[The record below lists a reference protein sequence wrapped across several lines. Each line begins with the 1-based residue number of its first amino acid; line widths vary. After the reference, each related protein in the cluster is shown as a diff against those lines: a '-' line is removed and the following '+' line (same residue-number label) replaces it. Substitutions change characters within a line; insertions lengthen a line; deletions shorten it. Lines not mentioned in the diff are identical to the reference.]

1 MDQPNDAYTIV
12 IFRGPT
18 AKPLRLSFPRAIM
31 RRIVVLGV
39 CLILAEVLLVSQYVV
54 RTGEVWELEALR
66 EEILIVR
73 EQTTTFSNAVEDL
86 KRRMLAM
93 KEINERLRV
102 MLGIDPI
109 KQEDMLNG
117 RGGEETPIPTG
128 GGEVGVGSE
137 GEGTS
142 GTDER
147 GLSMPERRVSGV
159 DRPVGD
165 KALVLRV
172 QNDLSWLQTEA
183 VSQERSLEELSEVA
197 NQKSARWAST
207 PSVWPVKGWITSGFG
222 PRVSPF
228 TGQPA
233 MHDGLDIGAAPN
245 EPVLAPAAAR
255 VTAMGVDSKMG
266 NMVRLDHGYGFE
278 TQYAHLAKIL
288 VKNGQRVKR
297 GDIIGLVGSTGLST
311 GPHLHYLVKVN
322 NQAVNPR
329 HYILN

>member
-1 MDQPNDAYTIV
+1 
-12 IFRGPT
+12 
-18 AKPLRLSFPRAIM
+18 
-31 RRIVVLGV
+31 
-39 CLILAEVLLVSQYVV
+39 
-54 RTGEVWELEALR
+54 
-66 EEILIVR
+66 
-73 EQTTTFSNAVEDL
+73 
-86 KRRMLAM
+86 MLAM

-109 KQEDMLNG
+109 KQEDIING
-117 RGGEETPIPTG
+117 QGGEETPIPTDG
-128 GGEVGVGSE
+128 TRSE
-137 GEGTS
+137 GEG
-142 GTDER
+142 GGVPGGDH
-147 GLSMPERRVSGV
+147 GASMPERRVSGV
-159 DRPVGD
+159 EPQVWD
-165 KALVLRV
+165 KALVLQV
-172 QNDLSWLQTEA
+172 QNDLSKLQTEA

-197 NQKSARWAST
+197 NQKSARWASM

-233 MHDGLDIGAAPN
+233 MHEGLDIGAAPN
-245 EPVLAPAAAR
+245 APVQAPAAAR
-255 VTAMGVDSKMG
+255 VSAMGFDSKMG